1 MDKIYDYLTESFLR
15 EHVRFSLQE
24 DLPEGDTTTE
34 KTVLPDK
41 SGKGL
46 FVAREPGIFCGSIV
60 VEEVFCQ
67 ITDFITGGETVELS
81 WHIEEGDEFE
91 KDEVIGQ
98 AVGSLRYLL
107 AAERVALNY
116 LQELCGVAVAT
127 RKLVKKVDEFGT
139 KIYDTRKTV
148 PHHRLLQKY
157 AVVIGGGYNHRL
169 DLAGIMVKDNHKQAA
184 GGIAAALNSLRT
196 ELEKSEVVVEIHSPD
211 ELKAINNFDIDVVM
225 LDNSPVSS
233 LEQYCSLLPEGI
245 AVEVSGGIDETNVV
259 DYARAGV
266 DRISSGAITH
276 SYDNLDVS
284 FKTVSPQ

>member
-1 MDKIYDYLTESFLR
+1 MTKIYDYLTESFLR

-24 DLPEGDTTTE
+24 DLPEGDITTE
-34 KTVLPDK
+34 KTVPSDK

-46 FVAREPGIFCGSIV
+46 FIAREPGIFCGRLV
-60 VEEVFCQ
+60 VEEVFRQ
-67 ITDFITGGETVELS
+67 ITDFITGGEPVDLS
-81 WHIEEGDEFE
+81 WHVEEGDEF
-91 KDEVIGQ
+91 KTDEVIGQ

-127 RKLVKKVDEFGT
+127 RKIVKKVDEFGT
-139 KIYDTRKTV
+139 EIYDTRKTV

-157 AVVIGGGYNHRL
+157 AVVIGGGHNHRL
-169 DLAGIMVKDNHKQAA
+169 DLSGIMVKDNHKQAA
-184 GGIAAALNSLRT
+184 GGIAAALDSLRP
-196 ELEKSEVVVEIHSPD
+196 ELEKGEVVVEIHSPD
-211 ELKAINNFDIDVVM
+211 ELKAINNFDIDVIM
-225 LDNSPVSS
+225 LDNVSVSS
-233 LEQYCSLLPEGI
+233 LEEYCSLLPEGI

-266 DRISSGAITH
+266 DRISCGAITH